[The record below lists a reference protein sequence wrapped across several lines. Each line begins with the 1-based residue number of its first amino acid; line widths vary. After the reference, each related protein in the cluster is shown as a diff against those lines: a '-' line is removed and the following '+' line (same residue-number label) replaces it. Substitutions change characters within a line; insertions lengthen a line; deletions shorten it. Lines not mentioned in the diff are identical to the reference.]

1 MKAPSQWD
9 FVPVFKDVERV
20 CTIHNLIITYEGTQ
34 LALQMCRAIA
44 FFGRIVPGFLILFN
58 VF

>member
-9 FVPVFKDVERV
+9 FVPAFKDVERV

-44 FFGRIVPGFLILFN
+44 FFGRIKKLMACRA
-58 VF
+58 